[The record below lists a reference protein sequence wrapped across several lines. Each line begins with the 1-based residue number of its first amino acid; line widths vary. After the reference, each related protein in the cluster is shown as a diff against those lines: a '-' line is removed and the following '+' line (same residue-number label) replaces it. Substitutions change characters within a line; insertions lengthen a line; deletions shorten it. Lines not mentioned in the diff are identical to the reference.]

1 MRCWYWGWQWWW
13 WFCKNILTIVSPARL
28 LSLSHDDQNS
38 EANKAEGIWNESW
51 SHQFHRGKKKTC
63 ICQHLKQM
71 IQIYNHSNRQ
81 APNIISNIIFL
92 LKRIPNLWSYG
103 EIYLWSEKKKNKW
116 GNIWFLHHLNLEI
129 FWGKKGH
136 LTKAK
141 DTRLIVLQ
149 QWGCKGWS
157 NIWVRLLKY
166 KRTIETCNGKIPKEW
181 VHMDRMSK
189 QWKLKVAMW
198 QIKTTPSTSYDLG
211 RSLPLGS
218 IRFGPALI
226 SMPANRALWAAFQLQ
241 KGKTIHISSI

>member
-1 MRCWYWGWQWWW
+1 MTIRIQKQTKQKAYEMTVGHIN
-13 WFCKNILTIVSPARL
+13 FIEEKKNMY
-28 LSLSHDDQNS
+28 LSAPKTNDTNIQSQQQAGTKH
-38 EANKAEGIWNESW
+38 
-51 SHQFHRGKKKTC
+51 HQ
-63 ICQHLKQM
+63 QH
-71 IQIYNHSNRQ
+71 YF
-81 APNIISNIIFL
+81 PF
-92 LKRIPNLWSYG
+92 KRIPNLWSYG

-129 FWGKKGH
+129 FWGKKGD

-226 SMPANRALWAAFQLQ
+226 SMPANRALGQHFSYKKEKQYTYLPY
-241 KGKTIHISSI
+241 KNKLKCKSNNNF